1 MNKIAITFL
10 LIFSFLFS
18 SNIIA
23 QNKNDS
29 LPSFSSKREKFEEK
43 FYEAIKQKGIENFSR
58 AVKILNECLEFY
70 PNSAVIYYEL
80 GDVYLKIKNFDKS
93 EYNLKKAIA
102 IENKNFWFKEK
113 LFKLYLIQE
122 NFDKAIKA
130 LIEVLKY
137 RPYYKAD
144 LANIY
149 IKAGRYIEALNYI
162 QLMDDRYGYSS
173 ERDRKRIKIYKITS
187 DQDGHINFLKY
198 RFETEPKNHNY
209 FIDLIYALSEYGL
222 ESEAFNTAKK
232 FLKHNPSSH
241 IAHVALYKFYL
252 KQKDYE
258 NAISSMK
265 IVTGS
270 NVLLPVMKLRV
281 LQDFIDFVRINPSY
295 NYALLSIES
304 TNSLDDSNLSNEKWG
319 SYYFENNQFQK
330 ALDYYEKAFEESS
343 QDVNIIKKLAQLYL
357 KTNQYQKALEFS
369 LEYLEIFPT
378 QIELYLICGKSQFYF
393 QNWNDA
399 IEVLEQGFDYI
410 YEENNITMEYYE
422 LMVDLYTKNKNP
434 EKVKEISYMIEL
446 IKSQ

>member
-1 MNKIAITFL
+1 
-10 LIFSFLFS
+10 
-18 SNIIA
+18 
-23 QNKNDS
+23 
-29 LPSFSSKREKFEEK
+29 
-43 FYEAIKQKGIENFSR
+43 
-58 AVKILNECLEFY
+58 
-70 PNSAVIYYEL
+70 
-80 GDVYLKIKNFDKS
+80 
-93 EYNLKKAIA
+93 
-102 IENKNFWFKEK
+102 
-113 LFKLYLIQE
+113 
-122 NFDKAIKA
+122 
-130 LIEVLKY
+130 
-137 RPYYKAD
+137 
-144 LANIY
+144 
-149 IKAGRYIEALNYI
+149 
-162 QLMDDRYGYSS
+162 
-173 ERDRKRIKIYKITS
+173 
-187 DQDGHINFLKY
+187 
-198 RFETEPKNHNY
+198 
-209 FIDLIYALSEYGL
+209 
-222 ESEAFNTAKK
+222 
-232 FLKHNPSSH
+232 
-241 IAHVALYKFYL
+241 
-252 KQKDYE
+252 
-258 NAISSMK
+258 MK